1 MLQLFSRFLLFMDMV
16 VNYGIKPST
25 ILKNREVLQYARIH
39 KSEEGKD
46 KHGV

>member
-1 MLQLFSRFLLFMDMV
+1 MLELFKRFLLLIDMV

-25 ILKNREVLQYARIH
+25 IMRNREVLQYARFR
-39 KSEEGKD
+39 KPEEGED